1 MGNAS
6 SVKKKKS
13 DQVNRNP
20 YRVNHWFKWLSPGLF
35 VKRWL
40 LLSAGGFCLAVLGG
54 AIWVKLTPIYRLLG
68 LVSRFL
74 EILTNIVPHY
84 ISGPLALIAGA
95 FLVLWGQSQTVG
107 SITNVLK
114 PDNDE
119 ELVDMLLTRRR
130 LNRGPK
136 IVAIGGGTGLSTLLR
151 GLKQYSNNITAIVTV
166 ADDGGSS
173 GRLRREIGV
182 LPPGDIRNCL
192 AALADEE
199 KLLTE
204 LFQYRFEAGTGLSGH
219 SFGNLFLT
227 AMSEITGDLE
237 KAVTASSQVLAI
249 RGTVLP
255 ATLSD
260 VSLWAEMEDG
270 RLIEGESNIPLA
282 QGKIR
287 HIGCIP
293 ANPPALPAAIAAI
306 AEADYIII
314 GPGSLYTSIIPNLL
328 VPEIAEA
335 ISKSKVPRIYVCNIM
350 TQPGETEDYTVAD
363 HIKAIDDICHGKLFD
378 AVLVHRKTPSPELL
392 QRYAEENSYPVY
404 VDRDVINQ
412 LGRRVVIANIMDEKN
427 SINSIRHD
435 SNQLARVLLRWYT
448 GKWQPKF

>member
-1 MGNAS
+1 MGNVS
-6 SVKKKKS
+6 SVKKKITHKTNRNTE
-13 DQVNRNP
+13 QVNL
-20 YRVNHWFKWLSPGLF
+20 WFKWLSPGLF

-68 LVSRFL
+68 LISQFL
-74 EILTNIVPHY
+74 ELLTKIVPHY
-84 ISGPLALIAGA
+84 ISGPLVLMLGA
-95 FLVLWGQSQTVG
+95 FLVLWGQSRTVG

-114 PDNDE
+114 PDGNE
-119 ELVDMLLTRRR
+119 KLVEMLLNRRR
-130 LNRGPK
+130 LNKGPK
-136 IVAIGGGTGLSTLLR
+136 IVVVGGGTGLSTLLR
-151 GLKQYSNNITAIVTV
+151 GLKQYSGNITAIVTV

-204 LFQYRFEAGTGLSGH
+204 LFQYRFEAGDGLSGH

-237 KAVTASSQVLAI
+237 QAVTASSQVLAI

-270 RLIEGESNIPLA
+270 RLVEGESNIPKA
-282 QGKIR
+282 QGRICN
-287 HIGCIP
+287 IGCIP
-293 ANPPALPAAIAAI
+293 ASPPRFTRS
-306 AEADYIII
+306 D
-314 GPGSLYTSIIPNLL
+314 
-328 VPEIAEA
+328 
-335 ISKSKVPRIYVCNIM
+335 R
-350 TQPGETEDYTVAD
+350 
-363 HIKAIDDICHGKLFD
+363 
-378 AVLVHRKTPSPELL
+378 
-392 QRYAEENSYPVY
+392 SY
-404 VDRDVINQ
+404 
-412 LGRRVVIANIMDEKN
+412 
-427 SINSIRHD
+427 
-435 SNQLARVLLRWYT
+435 
-448 GKWQPKF
+448 